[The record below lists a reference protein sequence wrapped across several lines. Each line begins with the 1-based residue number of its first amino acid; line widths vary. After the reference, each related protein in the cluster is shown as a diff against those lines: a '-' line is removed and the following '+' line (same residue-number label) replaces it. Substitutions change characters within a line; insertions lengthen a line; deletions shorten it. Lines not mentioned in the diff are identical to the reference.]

1 MGFSP
6 TTEKCYIISRKLITN
21 KAKVGV
27 IMRFVTFQQGNAV
40 KIGITNQEV
49 TEVIDLARLQT
60 ARNGSYTL
68 PKTMIEAMT
77 LGDAFIKEVDE
88 LLAWEEQQADK
99 SWLYNLERDNISL
112 LAPIPRPPKNIFCIG
127 KNYIDHA
134 VEIGSAEDIP
144 KHPLVFTKAATSVNG
159 PYADVLDHSD
169 ITDKLDYEAE
179 LAIVIGKKGS
189 KISKENAMD
198 YVFGYTIL
206 NDITARDLQKRHG
219 QYFLGKSLDTACP
232 IGPFIAYK
240 SIVNNPHNLKI
251 ETRVN
256 GEIRQS
262 ANTNLFIFDIPT
274 IIEAISKAI
283 TLEPGDII
291 ATGTPAGV
299 GMAMKPPR
307 YLKAGDIV
315 EVEVEGLGRLRNRIK
330 GA

>member
-1 MGFSP
+1 
-6 TTEKCYIISRKLITN
+6 
-21 KAKVGV
+21 
-27 IMRFVTFQQGNAV
+27 MRFVTFQHGNEV
-40 KIGITNQEV
+40 KIGVVNQEV
-49 TEVIDLARLQT
+49 TEVIDLLKLEA
-60 ARNGSYTL
+60 AKNGSNTL
-68 PKTMIEAMT
+68 PNTMIEAIA
-77 LGDAFIKEVDE
+77 LGDAFIEEVYR
-88 LLAWEEQQADK
+88 LLIWEHQQDNK
-99 SWLYNLERDNISL
+99 SWLFNLGTENISL

-134 VEIGSAEDIP
+134 IEIGSAEDIP

-159 PYADVLDHSD
+159 PFADVINHSD
-169 ITDKLDYEAE
+169 ITDKLDYEGE
-179 LAIVIGKKGS
+179 LAVVIGKKGS
-189 KISKENAMD
+189 KILKENAMD

-240 SIVNNPHNLKI
+240 SLINNPHNLNI

-262 ANTNLFIFDIPT
+262 ANTGQFIFDIPI
-274 IIEAISKAI
+274 IIETISKAI

-299 GMAMKPPR
+299 GMGMKPPR
-307 YLKAGDIV
+307 YLKTGDIV
-315 EVEVEGLGRLRNRIK
+315 DIRIEGLGFLRNKVISTK
-330 GA
+330 